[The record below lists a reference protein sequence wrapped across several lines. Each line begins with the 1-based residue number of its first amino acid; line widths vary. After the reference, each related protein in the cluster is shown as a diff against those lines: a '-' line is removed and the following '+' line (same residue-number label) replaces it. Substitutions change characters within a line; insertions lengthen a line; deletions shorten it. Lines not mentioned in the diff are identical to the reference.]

1 MIIKADQ
8 EVDNYWFR
16 VGTGGRCDGPNANAA
31 NVRAI
36 FRYDGCEEVDPKNA
50 TAAVPL
56 PVGCDDEATI
66 VPHQKTTVP
75 AEVPEELKVNFTNTA
90 FGPGL
95 VQWLIDG
102 VPMLVDL
109 DYPTLQAVADGNDT
123 FAANRHVFEVC
134 EKHQVRHTSP
144 NSIPSPLPQTQ

>member
-123 FAANRHVFEVC
+123 FAANRHVFEVG